1 MVVGMPKKEV
11 FSMKKTLVVLL
22 AALMLMTSLFAE
34 GSKETQADKPI
45 VIEFWTHEDAN
56 RQPLEQKYIDEF
68 CAMYPNVTVNVT
80 VQGSEKLRELIQTA
94 FAAGEGPTMFNLS
107 INDERP
113 LIEAGRIAP
122 MNYEAAGY
130 ANADEVIAA
139 YAAGMMDPVI
149 LDGEVYGL
157 PLELTN
163 WSIFI
168 NKKVFKAA
176 GLDPETDYPK
186 TWEDVMALSEQIVVR
201 EGDIITRR
209 GFDFRYGYY
218 LEWMVPMVEQLGGAI
233 LSEDGKEAIVGKDAW
248 VKVLSFLQEF
258 GPNGKNLGS
267 STYGKARS
275 AFNKDNGDIAMC
287 LTGLYQEARIK
298 NDNPSFYD
306 SGEWMVVPF
315 PTFEDAV
322 VDTAACYYGHY
333 YMVNADA
340 DEATQEMAWKLMA
353 YMLGHGEEYLE
364 TVAIIQ
370 PTNALLES
378 DTYKN
383 MPYSEVFKEDFN
395 RGHIVY
401 HADNSSEIN
410 SLLGTAVSDVMLN
423 GVSPEAAYEALKASV
438 QELVDEG

>member
-1 MVVGMPKKEV
+1 
-11 FSMKKTLVVLL
+11 MKKALVILL
-22 AALMLMTSLFAE
+22 TALMLITSLYAE
-34 GSKETQADKPI
+34 GSKEVASDQPI

-80 VQGSEKLRELIQTA
+80 VQGSEKLRELVQTA

-113 LIEAGRIAP
+113 LIEAGRVAP

-130 ANADEVIAA
+130 KKAEEVIAA
-139 YAAGMMDPVI
+139 YADGMMEPVI

-163 WSIFI
+163 WSVFM
-168 NKKVFKAA
+168 NKKVFRDA
-176 GLDPETDYPK
+176 GLDPEVDYPK
-186 TWEDVMALSEQIVVR
+186 TWEDMMALSEKIVIK

-218 LEWMVPMVEQLGGAI
+218 LEWMVPMVEQLGGA
-233 LSEDGKEAIVGKDAW
+233 LFSEDGSEAIVGKDAW
-248 VKVLSFLQEF
+248 VKVLSYLQEF

-275 AFNKDNGDIAMC
+275 AFNKDNGDIGMC

-298 NDNPSFYD
+298 NDNPDFYN

-315 PTFEDAV
+315 PVFEDAV
-322 VDTAACYYGHY
+322 QDRAACYYGHY

-340 DEATQEMAWKLMA
+340 DKATQEMAWKLMA
-353 YMLGHGEEYLE
+353 YMLSHGEEYLE

-383 MPYSEVFKEDFN
+383 MPYSDVFKLDFS

-410 SLLGTAVSDVMLN
+410 SLLGTAVLDVMLN
-423 GVSPEAAYEALKASV
+423 GVTPEAAYNALKASV

>member
-1 MVVGMPKKEV
+1 
-11 FSMKKTLVVLL
+11 
-22 AALMLMTSLFAE
+22 
-34 GSKETQADKPI
+34 
-45 VIEFWTHEDAN
+45 
-56 RQPLEQKYIDEF
+56 
-68 CAMYPNVTVNVT
+68 
-80 VQGSEKLRELIQTA
+80 
-94 FAAGEGPTMFNLS
+94 
-107 INDERP
+107 
-113 LIEAGRIAP
+113 
-122 MNYEAAGY
+122 
-130 ANADEVIAA
+130 
-139 YAAGMMDPVI
+139 
-149 LDGEVYGL
+149 
-157 PLELTN
+157 
-163 WSIFI
+163 
-168 NKKVFKAA
+168 
-176 GLDPETDYPK
+176 
-186 TWEDVMALSEQIVVR
+186 
-201 EGDIITRR
+201 
-209 GFDFRYGYY
+209 
-218 LEWMVPMVEQLGGAI
+218 
-233 LSEDGKEAIVGKDAW
+233 
-248 VKVLSFLQEF
+248 
-258 GPNGKNLGS
+258 
-267 STYGKARS
+267 
-275 AFNKDNGDIAMC
+275 
-287 LTGLYQEARIK
+287 
-298 NDNPSFYD
+298 
-306 SGEWMVVPF
+306 MVVPF

>member
-130 ANADEVIAA
+130 ANAEEVIAA

-186 TWEDVMALSEQIVVR
+186 TWEDVMALSEQIVIR

-218 LEWMVPMVEQLGGAI
+218 LEWMVPISGQLH
-233 LSEDGKEAIVGKDAW
+233 EK
-248 VKVLSFLQEF
+248 
-258 GPNGKNLGS
+258 
-267 STYGKARS
+267 
-275 AFNKDNGDIAMC
+275 
-287 LTGLYQEARIK
+287 
-298 NDNPSFYD
+298 
-306 SGEWMVVPF
+306 
-315 PTFEDAV
+315 
-322 VDTAACYYGHY
+322 
-333 YMVNADA
+333 
-340 DEATQEMAWKLMA
+340 
-353 YMLGHGEEYLE
+353 
-364 TVAIIQ
+364 
-370 PTNALLES
+370 
-378 DTYKN
+378 
-383 MPYSEVFKEDFN
+383 
-395 RGHIVY
+395 
-401 HADNSSEIN
+401 
-410 SLLGTAVSDVMLN
+410 
-423 GVSPEAAYEALKASV
+423 
-438 QELVDEG
+438 